1 MKGQRIVSLLPAA
14 TEMVYALGIGD
25 RLAGVTH
32 ECDFPSDAKSK
43 PVVSRPSVNLAGMTI
58 AEIDAAISARIA
70 LGESIYE
77 IDELLLHELEPDLI
91 VTQDLCRVCAP
102 SGNEL
107 GRALQSLKATPEVL
121 FMSPHSMAGV
131 QRNVIELSAATG
143 QEAAGDALVA
153 AAESRLE
160 KVRTALRDAKGR
172 PRVFCAEWVDPIFSC
187 GHWLPEMV
195 HIAGGFDGL
204 GHPGED
210 SRRVSWSDVVA
221 WAPEILIVTPCG
233 FHLSGAVEQA
243 WVLQSLP
250 RWDELPAV
258 KSGRVYA
265 VDADAYFARPGPR
278 IVDGTELLAHLIH
291 PDVVSWSGVSDAYR
305 RIA

>member
-32 ECDFPSDAKSK
+32 ECDFPNDARSK

-58 AEIDAAISARIA
+58 AEIDAIISARIA

-107 GRALQSLKATPEVL
+107 GRALQSLKATPAVL

-160 KVRTALRDAKGR
+160 KVRTALRDAKER

-243 WVLQSLP
+243 RVLQSLP
-250 RWDELPAV
+250 QWDELPAV